1 MHCDCCPLA
10 IILTCFLFLRITLC
24 LSGGY
29 DWKHFFSFSFFCSR
43 ERWGSLCSEDHHLL
57 LTKGATIKN
66 IHLEQPCALLFHT
79 TRSNQGCTDKR
90 WLRGCQSV
98 SGLAHRDRH
107 STLSV
112 NVRRITSELYLG
124 GGRKL
129 EYSERKCTQNASSC
143 PVVSNPGPHCC
154 KASARHS

>member
-1 MHCDCCPLA
+1 MFFIVSFSHTHTFRRFQTIKA
-10 IILTCFLFLRITLC
+10 ISFSSCFLKCTVTVVLWQSYWLAFCFWESRSVYPEGMTESI
-24 LSGGY
+24 
-29 DWKHFFSFSFFCSR
+29 FFSFSFFLFCSR
-43 ERWGSLCSEDHHLL
+43 ERWGSLCSEDDHLL
-57 LTKGATIKN
+57 LTKGATIKS

-112 NVRRITSELYLG
+112 NVE
-124 GGRKL
+124 
-129 EYSERKCTQNASSC
+129 
-143 PVVSNPGPHCC
+143 
-154 KASARHS
+154 